1 MKKLLV
7 AIVMS
12 SFVLGAG
19 AALAQETPA
28 AEGGGGGGG
37 KVKAKFYDF
46 SDTVIDGETKRPTD
60 LYIDAKAKVKFDRL
74 LKLKKSFL
82 NAMMKT
88 SKERVLKSGPT
99 GVSAR
104 GFRRHPPGGPC
115 PTSRPSRPRSRIW
128 SS

>member
-1 MKKLLV
+1 MKRLLLATLTV
-7 AIVMS
+7 T
-12 SFVLGAG
+12 FLFGAG
-19 AALAQETPA
+19 AFAQEKGAP
-28 AEGGGGGGG
+28 EGGGTGGGGG

-88 SKERVLKSGPT
+88 SKERVLK
-99 GVSAR
+99 
-104 GFRRHPPGGPC
+104 
-115 PTSRPSRPRSRIW
+115 
-128 SS
+128 

>member
-1 MKKLLV
+1 MKKLLL
-7 AIVMS
+7 AILTVTFLVGS
-12 SFVLGAG
+12 G
-19 AALAQETPA
+19 AAFAQEKGA

-88 SKERVLKSGPT
+88 SKERVLK
-99 GVSAR
+99 
-104 GFRRHPPGGPC
+104 
-115 PTSRPSRPRSRIW
+115 
-128 SS
+128 

>member
-1 MKKLLV
+1 MKKLLFAV
-7 AIVMS
+7 ILG
-12 SFVLGAG
+12 SFLVGAG
-19 AALAQETPA
+19 TVLAQQKGAP
-28 AEGGGGGGG
+28 EGGGATGGGGG

-88 SKERVLKSGPT
+88 SKERVLK
-99 GVSAR
+99 
-104 GFRRHPPGGPC
+104 
-115 PTSRPSRPRSRIW
+115 
-128 SS
+128 

>member
-1 MKKLLV
+1 MKKLLLAMLTV
-7 AIVMS
+7 
-12 SFVLGAG
+12 SFLFGAG
-19 AALAQETPA
+19 AALAQEKSGADGTTTS
-28 AEGGGGGGG
+28 GGGG

-88 SKERVLKSGPT
+88 SKERVLK
-99 GVSAR
+99 
-104 GFRRHPPGGPC
+104 
-115 PTSRPSRPRSRIW
+115 
-128 SS
+128 

>member
-1 MKKLLV
+1 MKKLLL
-7 AIVMS
+7 AILTVT
-12 SFVLGAG
+12 FVVGSG
-19 AALAQETPA
+19 AAFAQEKGAP
-28 AEGGGGGGG
+28 EGGGGGGGG

-88 SKERVLKSGPT
+88 SKERVLK
-99 GVSAR
+99 
-104 GFRRHPPGGPC
+104 
-115 PTSRPSRPRSRIW
+115 
-128 SS
+128 

>member
-1 MKKLLV
+1 MKKLLLAV
-7 AIVMS
+7 LTVT
-12 SFVLGAG
+12 FVFGSGA
-19 AALAQETPA
+19 LFAQEKGAP
-28 AEGGGGGGG
+28 EGGGGGGGG

-88 SKERVLKSGPT
+88 SKERVLK
-99 GVSAR
+99 
-104 GFRRHPPGGPC
+104 
-115 PTSRPSRPRSRIW
+115 
-128 SS
+128 

>member
-88 SKERVLKSGPT
+88 SKERVLK
-99 GVSAR
+99 
-104 GFRRHPPGGPC
+104 
-115 PTSRPSRPRSRIW
+115 
-128 SS
+128 